1 MSNYNKF
8 GSIDRRKPVPAQSV
22 HVEEQIDK
30 VYNGA
35 SVYEKAKLESEVY
48 RSAYE
53 NLAEEDKANI
63 KALVQK
69 FDTTSSCH
77 TRKDSV
83 KIKGFG
89 ELAVLETCAKLGIWL
104 NAIGAK

>member
-1 MSNYNKF
+1 MSNYSKF
-8 GSIDRRKPVPAQSV
+8 GYIDRRKPTPAQWI
-22 HVEEQIDK
+22 HVEDQFNK
-30 VYNGA
+30 VYNNA
-35 SVYEKAKLESEVY
+35 PVYEKAKLEVEAY

-69 FDTTSSCH
+69 FDSGSVANTKKTG
-77 TRKDSV
+77 V

-104 NAIGAK
+104 NAIGVK

>member
-1 MSNYNKF
+1 MSNYSKF
-8 GSIDRRKPVPAQSV
+8 GYIDRRKPTPAQWI
-22 HVEEQIDK
+22 HVEDQINK
-30 VYNGA
+30 VYDGA
-35 SVYEKAKLESEVY
+35 PVYEKAKLEVEAY

-53 NLAEEDKANI
+53 SLDEEDKANI
-63 KALVQK
+63 KNIVQK
-69 FDTTSSCH
+69 FDSASVAN
-77 TRKDSV
+77 TRKNGV

>member
-1 MSNYNKF
+1 MSNYSKF
-8 GSIDRRKPVPAQSV
+8 GYIDRRKPTPAQWI
-22 HVEEQIDK
+22 HVEDQFAK
-30 VYNGA
+30 VYNNA
-35 SVYEKAKLESEVY
+35 PVYEKAKLESEVY

-53 NLAEEDKANI
+53 NLDEEDKANI

-69 FDTTSSCH
+69 FDSGSIAGS
-77 TRKDSV
+77 KKNSV

-104 NAIGAK
+104 NAIGVK

>member
-1 MSNYNKF
+1 MSNANKY
-8 GSIDRRKPVPAQSV
+8 GYIDRRKPTPAQWI
-22 HVEEQIDK
+22 HVEDQLAK
-30 VYNGA
+30 VYNNA
-35 SVYEKAKLESEVY
+35 PVYEKAKLEVEAY

-69 FDTTSSCH
+69 FDSGSVANTKKTG
-77 TRKDSV
+77 V

-104 NAIGAK
+104 NAIGVK

>member
-1 MSNYNKF
+1 MSNANKY
-8 GSIDRRKPVPAQSV
+8 GYIDRRKPTSAQWI
-22 HVEEQIDK
+22 HVEDQLAK
-30 VYNGA
+30 VYNNA
-35 SVYEKAKLESEVY
+35 PVYEKAKLESEVY

>member
-1 MSNYNKF
+1 MNANKYGF
-8 GSIDRRKPVPAQSV
+8 IDRRKPTPAQWI
-22 HVEEQIDK
+22 HVEDQFNK

-35 SVYEKAKLESEVY
+35 AVYEKAKLESEVY

-53 NLAEEDKANI
+53 SLDEEDKANI
-63 KALVQK
+63 KSIVQR
-69 FDTTSSCH
+69 FDLSSGCH

-104 NAIGAK
+104 NAIGAKL